1 MPTLSLTLL
10 IGTDKQTLTTSNRP
24 PTIGAQFKPF
34 TAFFPLGIHQMPQI
48 ELALATVLGAE
59 LDVLLSP
66 RIVHAQFVI
75 GRRTQHVAFVI
86 AQGHMVRVLTVV

>member
-1 MPTLSLTLL
+1 MP
-10 IGTDKQTLTTSNRP
+10 
-24 PTIGAQFKPF
+24 IGAQLR
-34 TAFFPLGIHQMPQI
+34 TLTSRLALAIDDMPQI

-75 GRRTQHVAFVI
+75 SRRTQHVAFVI